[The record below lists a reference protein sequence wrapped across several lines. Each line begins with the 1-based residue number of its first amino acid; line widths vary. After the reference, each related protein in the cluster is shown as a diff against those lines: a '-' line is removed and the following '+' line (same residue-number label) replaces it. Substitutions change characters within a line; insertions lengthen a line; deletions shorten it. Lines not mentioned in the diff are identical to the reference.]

1 MQMALLQVVGKYTIT
16 IKAGDT
22 TVLTDTFEVTAA
34 QASTTAPVG
43 ISAAVGDRVSSITA
57 EDFTAA
63 DATYTIKSVV
73 VRVNGL
79 AYTSASDLN
88 AAFEASAVDY
98 VVTADVTVEAAPN
111 YAFADGASTHVFEGI
126 VITVS

>member
-1 MQMALLQVVGKYTIT
+1 MSRRPL
-16 IKAGDT
+16 
-22 TVLTDTFEVTAA
+22 
-34 QASTTAPVG
+34 S
-43 ISAAVGDRVSSITA
+43 SVS
-57 EDFTAA
+57 DVYKRQA
-63 DATYTIKSVV
+63 DATYTITSVV

-126 VITVS
+126 VITVL